1 MDANIS
7 LNEWI
12 LTMSLLHK
20 LGIVGAKTLA
30 KAVHPRAIG
39 WGHTYGPS
47 ISRETPVPVECAEVT
62 RYSIGLKE
70 FFWSLDGLRH
80 GNVLDLGP
88 ASQTTANFFIERGFR
103 LYSSDLLRIWSD
115 FHSSEERLLESAAG
129 GTLPGPAQTPE
140 CRAQRFL
147 HQALPHSETPLDA
160 ILLWDRLDYL
170 EPALIAPLLAQ
181 LSVRLASGG
190 VIFALFHSRKP
201 AHFRRYRVVDSMTLQ
216 ILQASQQMSFQR
228 VFQNREVQDLFPYY
242 RRARSFV
249 SRDQLR
255 EVLFIK

>member
-1 MDANIS
+1 
-7 LNEWI
+7 
-12 LTMSLLHK
+12 MSLLQK
-20 LGIVGAKTLA
+20 LGIVGARTLA

-47 ISRETPVPVECAEVT
+47 VPLDTPVPVECAEVT

-70 FFWSLDGLRH
+70 FLWSLDGLRH
-80 GNVLDLGP
+80 GTMLDLGP
-88 ASQTTANFFIERGFR
+88 ASQTTTSFFIERG
-103 LYSSDLLRIWSD
+103 LCLCSSDLLRAWKEFRSG
-115 FHSSEERLLESAAG
+115 EENLLESAVG
-129 GTLPGPAQTPE
+129 GTLVPPAQTPE
-140 CRAQRFL
+140 SRAQRFL
-147 HQALPHSETPLDA
+147 QHALPSPGNPLDA

-170 EPALIAPLLAQ
+170 EPAMVAPVVAA
-181 LSVRLASGG
+181 LSGMLASGG

-201 AHFRRYRVVDSMTLQ
+201 GTFRRYRVVDSLTLQ
-216 ILQASQQMSFQR
+216 MLPANEEIPFQR
-228 VFQNREVQDLFPYY
+228 IFQNREIQDLFPHY